1 MVTTNAGR
9 LHREHF
15 QVMVERRRMEAQY
28 DTPEE
33 MVEAYLQADW
43 LVREW
48 GRVEQ
53 MGVQD
58 RERVRKYL
66 LGVLRQSVAA

>member
-1 MVTTNAGR
+1 MVKTNAGR

-15 QVMVERRRMEAQY
+15 QVMVERGLMEEQY
-28 DTPEE
+28 ETPEE

-48 GRVEQ
+48 GRVDQ

>member
-1 MVTTNAGR
+1 MVRTSGTR

-15 QVMVERRRMEAQY
+15 ALMQQRGLMAAEY

-43 LVREW
+43 LVRD
-48 GRVEQ
+48 RAYAPQ
-53 MGVQD
+53 MDTSD
-58 RERVRKYL
+58 RERVRQYL
-66 LGVLRQSVAA
+66 LSVLREPARV